1 LPIIYHFL
9 YRSNPFDLTMTA
21 GIYLATV
28 AEILMA
34 IVMVIVMTIAIIIAA
49 IAIAIGM
56 DLSPYAC
63 DSGLEALVGLAR
75 WVYSL

>member
-1 LPIIYHFL
+1 
-9 YRSNPFDLTMTA
+9 MTA

-49 IAIAIGM
+49 IAMAIAMAIGM